1 MIQQENEMGKSFG
14 YISSSSDSSR
24 KMECRAPFGNM
35 SSSNWN
41 AWQPFGYMSS
51 SNDSARK
58 WNAGQPFGNMS
69 SHDSAKNR
77 MHGNLL
83 VT

>member
-1 MIQQENEMGKSFG
+1 MIQLENERRKPFG

-35 SSSNWN
+35 SSSN
-41 AWQPFGYMSS
+41 
-51 SNDSARK
+51 
-58 WNAGQPFGNMS
+58 
-69 SHDSAKNR
+69 DSAKNG